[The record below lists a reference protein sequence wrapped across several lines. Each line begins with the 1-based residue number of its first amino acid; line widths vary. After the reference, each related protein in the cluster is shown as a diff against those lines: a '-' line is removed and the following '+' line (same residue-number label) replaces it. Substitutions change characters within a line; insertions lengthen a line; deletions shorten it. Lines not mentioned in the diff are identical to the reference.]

1 MLIMALLYILILKLV
16 FHPGLLKA
24 ALAVLFC
31 FFSSFF
37 FFFFFS
43 FFTYIKYI
51 DKSAVA
57 FCYHDCYV
65 RRRGKERRTLS

>member
-1 MLIMALLYILILKLV
+1 MLEVSWISLG
-16 FHPGLLKA
+16 P
-24 ALAVLFC
+24 
-31 FFSSFF
+31 FFPSFSF
-37 FFFFFS
+37 RQTNSKNNSPMHFLFS

-65 RRRGKERRTLS
+65 RRVKERQTLS